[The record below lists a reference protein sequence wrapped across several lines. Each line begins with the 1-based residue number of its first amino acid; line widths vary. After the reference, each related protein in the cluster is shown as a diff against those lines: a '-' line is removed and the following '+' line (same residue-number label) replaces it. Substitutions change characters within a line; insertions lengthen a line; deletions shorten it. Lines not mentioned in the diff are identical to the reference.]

1 MDKELLYEK
10 IEDYLANRLTDADRA
25 ALELEMAADA
35 ELAEEVEW
43 HRRLAEFVQNKEL
56 LAFRRTVAEV
66 DAEVAGA
73 APSPTPPS
81 GRWWRLGLV
90 GLALVAG
97 LVFFISRPAPTAAPV
112 LPAAPQDTT
121 LTTSPIDTATAP
133 KIDTVAIPTT
143 PTPTPPPQAERN
155 RNTPNPTLEAEITM
169 PRDGYYKVEE
179 AYCDAQRR
187 SVRLEGTMLTALD
200 PPTLT
205 LVLLDNQAKA
215 VAQLPVTITA
225 VPVDENIQAFAAK
238 KRYVL
243 AASQSARLPRGLYYA
258 RLQGDAQVGL
268 LWVGRVR
275 VE

>member
-1 MDKELLYEK
+1 MDKERLYEK
-10 IEDYLANRLTDADRA
+10 IEDYLTNRLTDADRA
-25 ALELEMAADA
+25 ALEQEMAADA

-73 APSPTPPS
+73 VPSPTPPS
-81 GRWWRLGLV
+81 GRWWGWVLV
-90 GLALVAG
+90 GLAVVAG
-97 LVFFISRPAPTAAPV
+97 LVFLISRPAPTTAPV
-112 LPAAPQDTT
+112 LPPAPQDTT
-121 LTTSPIDTATAP
+121 LTTSPIDTAAAP
-133 KIDTVAIPTT
+133 KADTTSVPTPPTT
-143 PTPTPPPQAERN
+143 PTPPQAKRD
-155 RNTPNPTLEAEITM
+155 RNTPNPTLEGEITM

-179 AYCDAQRR
+179 AYCEAQRR
-187 SVRLEGTMLTALD
+187 AVRLEGTMLTALD

-215 VAQLPVTITA
+215 VAQLPVTVTA

-243 AASQSARLPRGLYYA
+243 AASQTARLPRGLYYA
-258 RLQGDAQVGL
+258 RLQGDAQVGV

>member
-1 MDKELLYEK
+1 MDKERLYEK
-10 IEDYLANRLTDADRA
+10 IEDYLANRLPDADRA
-25 ALELEMAADA
+25 ALEQEMAADA

-43 HRRLAEFVQNKEL
+43 HRRLAAFVQNKEL

-81 GRWWRLGLV
+81 SRWWGWVLV
-90 GLALVAG
+90 GLAVVAG

-112 LPAAPQDTT
+112 LPPAPQDTT
-121 LTTSPIDTATAP
+121 LTTNPIDTT
-133 KIDTVAIPTT
+133 TT
-143 PTPTPPPQAERN
+143 PEADTIAAPTPPPPPQAERN

-179 AYCDAQRR
+179 AYCEAQRR
-187 SVRLEGTMLTALD
+187 AIRLEGTMLTALD
-200 PPTLT
+200 PPALT

-215 VAQLPVTITA
+215 IAQLPVTITA

-243 AASQSARLPRGLYYA
+243 VASQSARLPRGLYYA
-258 RLQGDAQVGL
+258 RLQGDAAVGV
-268 LWVGRVR
+268 LWVGRVK